1 MLMLSPL
8 LGSWPALPTLF
19 YLLTS
24 NVRLHQTLSCSRGQ
38 GGKCSGT
45 TDGVGS
51 VLVLWTVWVCSWY
64 RGQGGKCPLGTVEEA
79 GRMFLALSSL
89 TPQPSP

>member
-45 TDGVGS
+45 MDGVG
-51 VLVLWTVWVCSWY
+51 VFLVPWTGWEVSSWY
-64 RGQGGKCPLGTVEEA
+64 CGGGGKNVLGTLFFDPTA
-79 GRMFLALSSL
+79 
-89 TPQPSP
+89 